1 MLKLAWRNIWRN
13 KGRSAISIAAVMFC
27 VIFAVVLRSFQV
39 GVWENMTHEIVANN
53 FGYLQL
59 HQRGFWADQTLDNS
73 MDLSAV
79 DQAQFTS
86 HPEVARMIPRIESFS
101 LVSTGEGT
109 KGTLVMGVDP
119 ERELPGLRL
128 ENYMIEGENFGPDD
142 HGIVVAEGLANFF
155 NLSVGDTLLFIGQG
169 YHAATA
175 YGRFPV
181 TGIARMR
188 NPELNKQLVLMP
200 FKAAQQMYNLDERA
214 TTIVLELEEGA
225 DYKEVGADLMTTLD
239 TAVLELLTWEEL
251 FPEIIQTIEA
261 DMAGGQIFVTI
272 LYVIISFVLL
282 GTVIMMVAERQRE
295 FGILVSIGMR
305 KSKLAVVTVL
315 ENLILTMGG
324 AILGMALVKPV
335 QFYFK
340 YHPIDLSGQLQEAV
354 EQFNFEP
361 KLYTTTSFIINFNHG
376 SIVFLIGIIV
386 SLYAVWKIMT
396 LDPIKSMRS

>member
-73 MDLSAV
+73 MDISAV
-79 DQAQFTS
+79 DQAPFTS

-109 KGTLVMGVDP
+109 KGTLVMGIDP

-128 ENYMIEGENFGPDD
+128 EEYMIEGENFGPDD

-181 TGIARMR
+181 FGIARMR

-239 TAVLELLTWEEL
+239 TAALELLTWEEL

-324 AILGMALVKPV
+324 AVLGMALVKPV